1 MEGRHLSSFEAW
13 LDAVRGLNART
24 IGSRIGT
31 CKRVEQFEGDLDTQF
46 DNDRLASLLERLTY
60 STEDVTY
67 RRRPKHKVPINGNVR
82 TGTATLKTA
91 VSLYR
96 EFRNS
101 SEFGLGDR
109 PRKGPVRRRVGR
121 RRTESGSWPDWGQPT
136 EETLRD
142 LAQALTPL
150 VRFLKPEIVA
160 AIAEDTRR
168 HAPEWSVRFR
178 ECGIDPAIYLWD
190 GSPCVFPG
198 VRRHAGSK
206 EIAEFRRQSPQ
217 DTPPPHC
224 LATDDNDYPKHLWA
238 FVFTGKSFRKKGPDG
253 YQLGH
258 LVDHKEHGNRWRE
271 ELRVVG
277 EDREPPLLF
286 GLFTSAANTAY
297 FPSAFLRPT
306 DFSFHLRSLV
316 QRRAQHLYSDVCLVL
331 PPGLELQPSIHPSWE
346 PERFQWNPPVGQTTH
361 VPAFLEYRRR
371 RIDELLRNR
380 ADALRSR
387 SDAQNPDA

>member
-1 MEGRHLSSFEAW
+1 MDDRHLSSFEAW
-13 LDAVRGLNART
+13 LDTVRGISAPT
-24 IGSRIGT
+24 IRSRISN
-31 CKRVEQFEGDLDTQF
+31 CKRVEQFEGDLDSLF
-46 DNDRLASLLERLTY
+46 DNDGLASLLERLTY
-60 STEDVTY
+60 STEDATY
-67 RRRPKHKVPINGNVR
+67 RRRPKHMVPINGDVG

-91 VSLYR
+91 VTLYR

-101 SEFGLGDR
+101 SELGLGDR
-109 PRKGPVRRRVGR
+109 PRTRPVRQRAGGQ
-121 RRTESGSWPDWGQPT
+121 RTESGSWPDWEQPT
-136 EETLRD
+136 EETLRS

-168 HAPEWSVRFR
+168 HATEWSLRFR
-178 ECGIDPAIYLWD
+178 ESGIDPAIYLWD

-217 DTPPPHC
+217 ETPPPNC
-224 LATDDNDYPKHLWA
+224 LVIDDNDYPKHLWA

-277 EDREPPLLF
+277 EVREPPLLF

-306 DFSFHLRSLV
+306 DVSFRLRSLV

-331 PPGLELQPSIHPSWE
+331 PPGLELQPGIHPSWE
-346 PERFQWNPPVGQTTH
+346 PKRFQWNPPVGQTTH

-380 ADALRSR
+380 ADALRSL
-387 SDAQNPDA
+387 SDAHNPDA

>member
-1 MEGRHLSSFEAW
+1 MDDRHLSGFEAW
-13 LDAVRGLNART
+13 LDTVRGLNAGS
-24 IGSRIGT
+24 IGGRISA
-31 CKRVEQFEGDLDTQF
+31 CKRIERYEGDLDSLF
-46 DNDRLASLLERLTY
+46 DNDGLANLLERLTY
-60 STEDVTY
+60 STEDATHG
-67 RRRPKHKVPINGNVR
+67 RDPKHKVPIAGNVR
-82 TGTATLKTA
+82 TGTANLKTA

-96 EFRNS
+96 EFRRS
-101 SEFGLGDR
+101 AELGLADR
-109 PRKGPVRRRVGR
+109 PGTRPVRRRATG

-136 EETLRD
+136 DETLLG
-142 LAQALTPL
+142 LARALTPL
-150 VRFLKPEIVA
+150 VRFLEPEIVA

-168 HAPEWSVRFR
+168 HASEWSIRFR
-178 ECGIDPAIYLWD
+178 QCGIDPAIYLWD

-224 LATDDNDYPKHLWA
+224 LALDDNDYPKHLWA
-238 FVFTGKSFRKKGPDG
+238 FVFTGNPFRKKGPDG

-271 ELRVVG
+271 ELRVAG

-306 DFSFHLRSLV
+306 NFSFHLRSLV
-316 QRRAQHLYSDVCLVL
+316 QRRAQHLYRDACRVL
-331 PPGLELQPSIHPSWE
+331 PPGLELKPGVHPSWE

-361 VPAFLEYRRR
+361 VPAFLEYRQR
-371 RIDELLRNR
+371 RIEELLRSR

-387 SDAQNPDA
+387 SHAQKTDT